1 MPKYSNKRLDF
12 LLYLCY
18 NAQHEHN
25 EKRNTDGV
33 IDNDSRLA
41 CLWQLL
47 CYWHVRDY
55 GQLYTGGI
63 FYAGNFRLH
72 LRFIRAKR
80 MSQLGNKLSQKGMQ
94 LFFKLV

>member
-1 MPKYSNKRLDF
+1 MTKYSNKILDF

-41 CLWQLL
+41 YRWQLS
-47 CYWHVRDY
+47 CYWDVSGY
-55 GQLYTGGI
+55 GQLYAGGI
-63 FYAGNFRLH
+63 FYAGMVRLR
-72 LRFIRAKR
+72 LRFICAKR
-80 MSQLGNKLSQKGMQ
+80 MSQLGNNLSKKDMQ